1 MTREMER
8 EAPKKKIEPFASNC
22 NYRLAMPPCTALHR
36 GSAAHVPAHAA
47 CVLAATPGALL
58 TLARYLLTLARYL
71 LHIDGNVAS
80 SRLASEF
87 HVGSTVFKQD
97 S

>member
-1 MTREMER
+1 MDRAAR
-8 EAPKKKIEPFASNC
+8 CLVA
-22 NYRLAMPPCTALHR
+22 HR
-36 GSAAHVPAHAA
+36 HARY
-47 CVLAATPGALL
+47 LL
-58 TLARYLLTLARYL
+58 TLARYVLTLARYL